1 MSLLSLLY
9 YNLRCLQHSL
19 TSICAFILRFR
30 FFSSFKSVFVRMYV
44 SIVYSL
50 IFSRDSPDKWWLFF
64 ELHTKW
70 SINGLS
76 CILFT
81 YCSSRFFILHHRG
94 PKHRKKERA
103 AIAVVSWLALLF
115 STMKMYIYI
124 YIQFVVLLV
133 WIGVRWMLISV
144 LLFGPPFHIV
154 SAVTWT
160 ATNLV

>member
-9 YNLRCLQHSL
+9 YSLRCLQHSL

-50 IFSRDSPDKWWLFF
+50 IFSRDSPDKWWLYF

-103 AIAVVSWLALLF
+103 AIAVVSWLAQLF

-124 YIQFVVLLV
+124 FNSSFY
-133 WIGVRWMLISV
+133 
-144 LLFGPPFHIV
+144 
-154 SAVTWT
+154 
-160 ATNLV
+160 